1 MSKNVGIFQCKRGD
15 QKAVQDNC
23 VCVCGRITTLVNSPN
38 QSRRRKKKMAF
49 KLDSVVP
56 WGRNMEEYKLMFQ
69 LNDEDVSKKIV
80 GFGDGPACF
89 NYEMTKRNKQKY

>member
-1 MSKNVGIFQCKRGD
+1 
-15 QKAVQDNC
+15 
-23 VCVCGRITTLVNSPN
+23 
-38 QSRRRKKKMAF
+38 MAF

-69 LNDEDVSKKIV
+69 LDENDMFKKIA

-89 NYEMTKRNKQKY
+89 NYEMTERNGKVISFDLIYLFSKDDI